1 MTPADRP
8 GSGARE
14 VEVYDH
20 AAAVSRAAA
29 DGIDAAAVAAV
40 GRSGRFAIALAGGST
55 PRLLYAR
62 LAAEYGARAWWPL
75 TEVFFGD
82 ERCVP
87 PADPASNYGMAHA
100 ALLAHV
106 PVPAPGV
113 HRIAG
118 EREPREAA
126 AAYDGVLRAAFDADA
141 TAPTFDVALLGVG
154 PDGHT
159 ASLFAGDPAVAER
172 ARWALAVEAPATM
185 APRQRVTLTLPVL
198 NRARE
203 VMVLCAGAEKRDV
216 VGRILGGQAPA
227 LPAALVRGT
236 ARTRWL
242 VDRAALP

>member
-1 MTPADRP
+1 MTPADLP
-8 GSGARE
+8 GSGVRE
-14 VEVYDH
+14 VEVHGDPAAVAR
-20 AAAVSRAAA
+20 AAAVR
-29 DGIDAAAVAAV
+29 IDAAAAAAV
-40 GRSGRFAIALAGGST
+40 RRSGRFAIGLAGGST
-55 PRLLYAR
+55 PRLLYAL
-62 LAAEYGARAWWPL
+62 LAAEYRARAWWPL

-87 PADPASNYGMAHA
+87 PDHPASNFGMARA

-106 PVPAPGV
+106 PVPVGSV

-126 AAYDGVLRAAFDADA
+126 AAYDGTLRAAFDADPA
-141 TAPTFDVALLGVG
+141 APTFDVALLGVG

-159 ASLFAGDPAVAER
+159 ASLFPGDPAVAER
-172 ARWALAVEAPATM
+172 ERWALAVEAPATM
-185 APRQRVTLTLPVL
+185 SPRPRVTLTLPVL

-216 VGRILGGQAPA
+216 VGRILGGAAPA
-227 LPAALVRGT
+227 LPAALARGT
-236 ARTRWL
+236 ERTRWL